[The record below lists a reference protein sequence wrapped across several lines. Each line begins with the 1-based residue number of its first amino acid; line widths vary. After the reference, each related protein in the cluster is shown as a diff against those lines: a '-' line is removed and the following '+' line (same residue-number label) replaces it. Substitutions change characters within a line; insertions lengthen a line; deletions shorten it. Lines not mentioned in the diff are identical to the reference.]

1 MIEKLSKCD
10 LDALKGLKQG
20 QKAPFL
26 SVNFTNEKK
35 NIRQQAKRY
44 GGKVSVIESQ
54 QLTKLKPVTF
64 TPYLIVE
71 CLEPL
76 KP

>member
-1 MIEKLSKCD
+1 MIEKLLQCD
-10 LDALKGLKQG
+10 LDALKKLKKG

-35 NIRQQAKRY
+35 NLRQQAKRY
-44 GGKVSVIESQ
+44 GGKISVIESQ

-71 CLEPL
+71 CIEPL